1 MHLCV
6 YSRTKQNLLIMAD
19 IYYPMLSKTG
29 NESTIAF
36 VNKVKHAVLQYYTS
50 HGHKISKNKTDE
62 VNYLCNTYVLMNTLY
77 EDEQAFI
84 DGLLCGLSNILK
96 MTNDVK
102 VSVINGQTRSV
113 EQRHGKLRKK
123 V

>member
-1 MHLCV
+1 
-6 YSRTKQNLLIMAD
+6 MAD

-36 VNKVKHAVLQYYTS
+36 VNKGKHAVLQYYTS

-84 DGLLCGLSNILK
+84 DGRGVGDGRTFKRSRAATLIELHISQHSARCYRHRKHGELYRTTQLLLA
-96 MTNDVK
+96 
-102 VSVINGQTRSV
+102 
-113 EQRHGKLRKK
+113 
-123 V
+123 